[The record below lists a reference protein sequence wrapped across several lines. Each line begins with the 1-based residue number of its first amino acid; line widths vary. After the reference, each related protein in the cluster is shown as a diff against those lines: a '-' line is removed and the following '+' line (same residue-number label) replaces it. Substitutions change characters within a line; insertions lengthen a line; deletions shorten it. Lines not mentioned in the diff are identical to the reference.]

1 MGVVPSTK
9 YTLACVVGFACITGF
24 LRGDSLV
31 AVFTLFVG
39 LLARSQYP
47 ESPATGHTGTGFPW
61 FPCV

>member
-9 YTLACVVGFACITGF
+9 YTLACVDGFTCITGF
-24 LRGDSLV
+24 LNGDSLV

-47 ESPATGHTGTGFPW
+47 ESPATGQPGIDFP
-61 FPCV
+61 